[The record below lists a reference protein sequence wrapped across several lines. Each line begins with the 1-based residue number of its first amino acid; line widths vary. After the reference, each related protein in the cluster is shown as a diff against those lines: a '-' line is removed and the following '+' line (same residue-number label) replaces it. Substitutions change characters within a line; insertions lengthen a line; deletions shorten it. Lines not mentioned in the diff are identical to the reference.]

1 MPGCDCAAHLGGGG
15 LSSQRTLSSQPF
27 RMNNPL
33 PGAALPRATVKPCF
47 AMCGVLV
54 RKERWSLT
62 WKAWI
67 VVLLLA
73 FGIGLYVQRNVYTFL
88 AVTER
93 LDADTMVVEGWMDQ
107 TDLVQAVDEFKR
119 GHYRRVIT
127 TGGPVHGVRAYVN
140 DYSTSA
146 HIAAQQ
152 LIALG
157 VPADVVQSVPSH
169 VRDRNRTYGS
179 AVALRDWLRE
189 HRQTVSSFVVVTE
202 SVHARRSRLLF
213 EKAFDGEAKVGI
225 VALKNVDYDA
235 DHWWRYSEGVK
246 DVLCEV
252 AGYLYV
258 RLFFHPPN
266 HS

>member
-1 MPGCDCAAHLGGGG
+1 M
-15 LSSQRTLSSQPF
+15 F
-27 RMNNPL
+27 
-33 PGAALPRATVKPCF
+33 
-47 AMCGVLV
+47 V
-54 RKERWSLT
+54 RKEGWSLT
-62 WKAWI
+62 WKGWI
-67 VVLLLA
+67 VILLLA
-73 FGIGLYVQRNVYTFL
+73 LGIGFFVQRNVYTFL

-93 LDADTMVVEGWMDQ
+93 LDTETMVVEGWMDQ
-107 TDLVQAVDEFKR
+107 TDLVQAVEEFKR
-119 GHYRRVIT
+119 GKYRRVIT
-127 TGGPVHGVRAYVN
+127 TGGPVHGVGQYVN

-146 HIAAQQ
+146 HIATQQ

-169 VRDRNRTYGS
+169 VCDRDRTYGS

-189 HRQTVSSFVVVTE
+189 HRQRVSSFVVVTE

-213 EKAFDGEAKVGI
+213 EKAFDGEAKIGI